1 MIDFNFENNTP
12 IKSGSILISEPFA
25 SDDYFERSVI
35 YICSHNEKGSFGFVL
50 NNFIDTK
57 ISDFVDDFPI
67 IQTRL
72 SIGGPVDT
80 SNLFYYHLFGEKVE
94 GSVHVYDNIYLGG
107 DFKDV
112 KQLLT
117 DSPEAITK
125 IRFFVGYSGWDLQQ
139 LDEEIANKS
148 WIVIN
153 DYTEELIFNTSNND
167 LWKEILQRQGEKF
180 KIISQFPLNPNDN

>member
-12 IKSGSILISEPFA
+12 IQSGSILISEPFA
-25 SDDYFERSVI
+25 DDDYFERSVI
-35 YICSHNEKGSFGFVL
+35 YICNHNSEGSFGFVL

-57 ISDFVDDFPI
+57 IADFVDEFPL

-80 SNLFYYHLFGEKVE
+80 SNLFYFHLFGEKIK
-94 GSVHVYDNIYLGG
+94 GSEHVKDNIYLGG
-107 DFKDV
+107 DFADV
-112 KQLLT
+112 QKILKEQ
-117 DSPEAITK
+117 PETVTK
-125 IRFFVGYSGWDLQQ
+125 IRFFVGYSGWDMNQ
-139 LDEEIANKS
+139 LDNEIEGKS

-153 DYTEELIFNTSNND
+153 DYTEELIFNTSNNN

-180 KIISQFPLNPNDN
+180 KIISQFPINPNDN